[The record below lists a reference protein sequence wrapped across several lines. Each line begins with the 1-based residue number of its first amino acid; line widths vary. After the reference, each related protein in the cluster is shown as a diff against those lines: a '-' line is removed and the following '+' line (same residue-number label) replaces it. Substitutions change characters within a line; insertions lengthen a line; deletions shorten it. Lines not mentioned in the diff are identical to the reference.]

1 MEDTGRAI
9 TGMEVG
15 MATEEAWPG
24 VEEMVRGQIVVDTEM
39 IWVVIWVLVAGQLVA
54 LGWQEMTVCVSVA

>member
-1 MEDTGRAI
+1 
-9 TGMEVG
+9 